1 MKRIISAV
9 IILAMVISLFS
20 MITFAAGNT
29 TAPTLTQRG
38 ASIIVTNRTFRSS
51 SPSQTITNSILNN
64 GLGDYYF
71 YAYVRLLETP
81 DKPITFTLGIECMYT
96 AASGETGT
104 TWPGATATIDDTEWH
119 KIGGR
124 VELKV
129 STFGDVS
136 TITQAKTFIQTL
148 YAGMSS
154 NDGSYTGSFELD
166 AVVLYKANSDGT
178 YSDNIILNPECN
190 INSSG
195 NTASWGSYGSFTK
208 TNSLTIP
215 VQEGGAL
222 HVEGR
227 SGATA
232 GPSQILT
239 GRFENGT
246 HYYSAYVRLTE
257 TPAEPIKISL
267 GIELTLNGSGVSW
280 PSVNGGGTTISDT
293 EWHKISGTF
302 TTNKV
307 YDRAVTFINTVLV
320 SNNKIGS
327 KCNVEFDAVFLA
339 KQDADGYYG
348 ENIIN
353 NPTMEC
359 DENGKTADW
368 GSYSVSTITNTAYS
382 PAAPDE
388 DDGIVNADG
397 SVTYESGNVPATDK
411 NINYS
416 GRFYTVNETSKQA
429 AFESYVEIKFTGTS
443 IASAAGS
450 SGNVYY
456 ELDGVLSHT
465 TSAVGGLNKIGLAN
479 GEHTLKIFATAQA
492 SRFTIAGFKLDKG
505 AKTLPIN
512 QPKKIE
518 FIGDS
523 ITEGYVDPA
532 DKLEDLPSNSYLNSY
547 ALKTGRLIN
556 AKYGWGFNTVA
567 FGGIGMVLTSSPDP
581 LTMGERYFTQ
591 REYIK
596 ATDGTTRETALAAA
610 GVYDNNY
617 VPDYI
622 VINLGTND
630 SSKDNS
636 TFIANYTKFIN
647 DLKAINPDVV
657 IFCMTP
663 FNGSKAIQIKMIVSQ
678 FDENVYLIDSA
689 TWGVPGG
696 YDDLHPAPSGH
707 DKATEKLFA
716 VLDAYIS
723 DGTVPEVEPYVNA
736 MQFNVTE
743 DIYHAY
749 PYFRTSAANATGLT
763 ASMADENG
771 YITKHYTVYNVGKY
785 DANIRIW
792 LQTGYDDLIDSTTK
806 VDRFIKKGQKAD
818 FTLEFKVDENG
829 MATHK
834 NGTKVDLST
843 LTFRTEIVHSISSEE
858 IIPAGTSYII
868 VPKDSSDFAVLN
880 ISMKALSKGTNPR
893 GGTTYSTIK
902 ELPTEKIAGATLD
915 IGASLTLTYH
925 ARLWDNLD
933 ATLDVTRNGSTVTLI
948 GTYDSATGY
957 YTYEYTGIN
966 PQCMTDNISA
976 SLMAG
981 NKLIASKEEY
991 SVKAY
996 ANNLASKTAADLDL
1010 TAAKY
1015 TELITLLSDMLVY
1028 GKNSQDYMKYK
1039 QNDYATAGL
1048 TWLAPSEFTVP
1059 ANVVRN
1065 VIKNDA
1071 SNKVTGIGVRVE
1083 NVVKIY
1089 FSVSLADD
1097 AEVFVDGTKAEIVD
1111 NKVFTNAIKATGFD
1125 DVHTVEIK
1133 LNGEVVSKVE
1143 YNVNAY
1149 INNKNTDAS
1158 VGTIIKAL
1166 SNYGASAVTYKN

>member
-1 MKRIISAV
+1 
-9 IILAMVISLFS
+9 
-20 MITFAAGNT
+20 
-29 TAPTLTQRG
+29 
-38 ASIIVTNRTFRSS
+38 
-51 SPSQTITNSILNN
+51 
-64 GLGDYYF
+64 
-71 YAYVRLLETP
+71 
-81 DKPITFTLGIECMYT
+81 
-96 AASGETGT
+96 
-104 TWPGATATIDDTEWH
+104 
-119 KIGGR
+119 
-124 VELKV
+124 
-129 STFGDVS
+129 
-136 TITQAKTFIQTL
+136 
-148 YAGMSS
+148 
-154 NDGSYTGSFELD
+154 
-166 AVVLYKANSDGT
+166 
-178 YSDNIILNPECN
+178 
-190 INSSG
+190 
-195 NTASWGSYGSFTK
+195 
-208 TNSLTIP
+208 
-215 VQEGGAL
+215 
-222 HVEGR
+222 
-227 SGATA
+227 
-232 GPSQILT
+232 
-239 GRFENGT
+239 
-246 HYYSAYVRLTE
+246 
-257 TPAEPIKISL
+257 
-267 GIELTLNGSGVSW
+267 
-280 PSVNGGGTTISDT
+280 
-293 EWHKISGTF
+293 
-302 TTNKV
+302 
-307 YDRAVTFINTVLV
+307 
-320 SNNKIGS
+320 
-327 KCNVEFDAVFLA
+327 
-339 KQDADGYYG
+339 
-348 ENIIN
+348 
-353 NPTMEC
+353 
-359 DENGKTADW
+359 
-368 GSYSVSTITNTAYS
+368 
-382 PAAPDE
+382 
-388 DDGIVNADG
+388 
-397 SVTYESGNVPATDK
+397 
-411 NINYS
+411 
-416 GRFYTVNETSKQA
+416 
-429 AFESYVEIKFTGTS
+429 
-443 IASAAGS
+443 
-450 SGNVYY
+450 
-456 ELDGVLSHT
+456 
-465 TSAVGGLNKIGLAN
+465 
-479 GEHTLKIFATAQA
+479 
-492 SRFTIAGFKLDKG
+492 
-505 AKTLPIN
+505 
-512 QPKKIE
+512 
-518 FIGDS
+518 
-523 ITEGYVDPA
+523 
-532 DKLEDLPSNSYLNSY
+532 
-547 ALKTGRLIN
+547 
-556 AKYGWGFNTVA
+556 
-567 FGGIGMVLTSSPDP
+567 MVLTSSPDP

-630 SSKDNS
+630 SSQDNN

-663 FNGSKAIQIKMIVSQ
+663 FNGSKAIQVKMIVSQ

-785 DANIRIW
+785 DANVRIW
-792 LQTGYDDLIDSTTK
+792 LQTGYYDLIDSTTK

-818 FTLEFKVDENG
+818 FTLTFKVDENG

-834 NGTKVDLST
+834 DGTKVALST
-843 LTFRTEIVHSISSEE
+843 LTFRTEIVHSTNSEE

-868 VPKDSSDFAVLN
+868 VPKDPSDFAVLN

-893 GGTTYSTIK
+893 GETTYSTIK

-915 IGASLTLTYH
+915 IGESLTLTYY

-933 ATLDVTRNGSTVTLI
+933 ATLDVTRNGSTVTLT

-996 ANNLASKTAADLDL
+996 ANNLASKTAADHDL
-1010 TAAKY
+1010 TNAKY
-1015 TELITLLSDMLVY
+1015 TELITLLSDMLIY

-1039 QNDYATAGL
+1039 QNDYATADL

-1111 NKVFTNAIKATGFD
+1111 NKVFTKAIKATGFD

-1166 SNYGASAVTYKN
+1166 SNYGASAVAYKN